1 MKSNG
6 LKFRKHLRLIGAI
19 TWKDILDGWKNKTI
33 LVNIIVVTL
42 MILFY
47 KTLPSWENNP
57 EVPNLLVYDAGNSSL
72 VVALEDSTTVNLYQY
87 DSQQEMDRILARGD
101 IPELGLVIPAD
112 FDQAL
117 EAGEALELDGYVVH
131 WVNDEAAIELKQ
143 MAEAEISA
151 LGGKGVRINLEGNT
165 VYTQVESTG
174 LAFLASISIIF
185 SVAML
190 GLLVTPHLMIEEK
203 SAKTIDVLL
212 VSPASSSH
220 VITAKALAGLFY
232 CLFAAGIAL
241 AVNAAIVTQ
250 WWLAILATL
259 GGALFMVAIG
269 LLLGNLVEVR
279 QQLGIWVFGL
289 NFILMIPV
297 FLYIMKDLIPAGVL
311 QVFSWIPTVALS
323 KVLRVSFSNQSS
335 LALVGPELAL
345 IFSVTFV
352 LLTALVWSLRRS
364 ERVS

>member
-6 LKFRKHLRLIGAI
+6 HKFRQHLRVIWAI

-33 LVNIIVVTL
+33 LGNLIMVTL
-42 MILFY
+42 MIVFY
-47 KTLPSWENNP
+47 KTLPSWENNA
-57 EVPNLLVYDAGNSSL
+57 EVPNMLVYDAGKSSL
-72 VVALEDSTTVNLYQY
+72 VVALEDSTAFKLYQY
-87 DSQQEMDRILARGD
+87 DSQQEMERILAKGG

-112 FDQAL
+112 FDQEL
-117 EAGEALELDGYVVH
+117 EASEALALDGYVLH
-131 WVNDEAAIELKQ
+131 WVSEEAAEELKQ
-143 MAEAEISA
+143 MAEAEITILA
-151 LGGKGVRINLEGNT
+151 EKGVRINLEGNT
-165 VYTQVESTG
+165 VYTQAESTG
-174 LAFLASISIIF
+174 LAFLASISVIF

-203 SAKTIDVLL
+203 SAKTIDALL
-212 VSPASSSH
+212 VSPANSTH
-220 VITAKALAGLFY
+220 VITAKALAALFY

-241 AVNAAIVTQ
+241 AVNAAIITQ

-269 LLLGNLVEVR
+269 LLLGNFVEVR

-289 NFILMIPV
+289 TFILMIPV
-297 FLYIMKDLIPAGVL
+297 FLHIMKDLIPAGVQ
-311 QVFSWIPTVALS
+311 QVFAWIPTVALS

-335 LALVGPELAL
+335 LTSVGPELAL

-352 LLTALVWSLRRS
+352 LLIWLVWSMRRS
-364 ERVS
+364 DL